1 MKTLLLMRHA
11 KSSWKDNKT
20 KDRERPLN
28 KRGRHDAPIMGQI
41 LADHELVPQA
51 ILSSSAERA
60 RETAEALAKT
70 SHFDGDVIY
79 LDKLYMGEPE
89 DYIETLRDLPNEV
102 ERVMVIGHN
111 PGLEMLLQLMS
122 GQIQSMPTAVIAHL
136 VLPVDHWSELSM
148 NTSGEVVD
156 IWRPKEVS
164 KEVAKEAAEELKE
177 EKGKS
182 KSKKSKSDEKPKKK
196 DK

>member
-11 KSSWKDNKT
+11 KSSWKDNKE

-41 LADHELVPQA
+41 LADRELVPQC

-60 RETAEALAKT
+60 RETAEVIAKA
-70 SHFDGDVIY
+70 SHYDGDVSY

-89 DYIETLRDLPNEV
+89 DYIEALRDLPNEV

-122 GQIQSMPTAVIAHL
+122 GQIQSMPTAVIAHI
-136 VLPVDHWSELSM
+136 VLPIDHWSELSM

-156 IWRPKEVS
+156 IWRPKEI
-164 KEVAKEAAEELKE
+164 AEEIKE
-177 EKGKS
+177 EKGKP
-182 KSKKSKSDEKPKKK
+182 KSKKTKPKEKPKKK